1 MRGLPDL
8 PGNTTRTLPNSAPW
22 DTYPRGLPK
31 WRCARA
37 DPGDTASGEGR
48 EPRPTEPLHD
58 LHAGPLPC
66 RLKLTLPNRAHPM
79 QSLYLDTLTWPEAEQ
94 ALQSLPTVLV
104 PLGARTKEHGHH
116 LPLNNDWLI
125 AEYLARRVAD
135 QCPVLVLPTL
145 QYGHYPAFLEYPGS
159 ISIRAEAF
167 RDTIIDICQSLAGQ
181 GAKRFYVLNTG
192 ISTIAPLATARE
204 ALRAQAI
211 RLEYTDIRSAYAG
224 LRRQVETQPAGTHAD
239 EIETSMML
247 YIAPTVVRI
256 ERATR
261 DIHPDRGPGG
271 LRRDPKAP
279 TGIHS
284 PTGAYGD
291 PTLATVEKGKHLV
304 EGMVSHLV
312 SQVEGLSNEHVRRTP
327 ETLPSG

>member
-1 MRGLPDL
+1 M
-8 PGNTTRTLPNSAPW
+8 
-22 DTYPRGLPK
+22 
-31 WRCARA
+31 
-37 DPGDTASGEGR
+37 E
-48 EPRPTEPLHD
+48 
-58 LHAGPLPC
+58 
-66 RLKLTLPNRAHPM
+66 
-79 QSLYLDTLTWPEAEQ
+79 SLYLDTLTWPEAEQ
-94 ALQSLPTVLV
+94 ALHHLPTVLV

-125 AEYLARRVAD
+125 AEYLARRVAE
-135 QCPVLVLPTL
+135 QCPVLVLPTV

-167 RDTIIDICQSLAGQ
+167 RHTIIDICQSLASQ
-181 GAKRFYVLNTG
+181 GAKRFYILNTG
-192 ISTIAPLATARE
+192 ISTIAPLAAARE
-204 ALRAQAI
+204 ALTAQTI
-211 RLEYTDIRSAYAG
+211 RMDYTDIRSAYTG

-247 YIAPTVVRI
+247 YIAPTAVRL

-271 LRRDPKAP
+271 LRRDPTAT

-291 PTLATVEKGKHLV
+291 PTLATVEKGQHIV
-304 EGMVSHLV
+304 EGMVTFLV
-312 SQVEGLSNEHVRRTP
+312 HQVQSLSNEHVRRTP
-327 ETLPSG
+327 TTLPSR